1 MSIGKNT
8 IAGKKLIE
16 FLERIERL
24 KQQQKSI
31 GDDIKVVKAEAAA
44 SGFSPKG
51 LAVSLK
57 ARAQKPSAFREEED
71 VRDVYLHAI
80 GIAATP
86 PLFKHFEAM
95 AGEPLAKAELIA
107 RMKEIVPIGA
117 SIIIEMEGTPTRLY
131 RDANGEAKSEE
142 VKQQPASAAASSRPT
157 AERPPSDPA
166 PDCTPAE
173 AEQMGV
179 VAYGEDKP
187 ITANPFPFGDKR
199 QARWDTGWRRESG
212 SDGMGED

>member
-1 MSIGKNT
+1 MVGQNT

-24 KQQQKSI
+24 KQQQKAI
-31 GDDIKVVKAEAAA
+31 GDDIKVVKAEATAA
-44 SGFSPKG
+44 GFSAKG
-51 LAVSLK
+51 ISVSLK
-57 ARAQKPSAFREEED
+57 ARAQKPSSFREEED
-71 VRDVYLHAI
+71 IRDVYLHAI

-86 PLFKHFEAM
+86 PLYKHFEAM
-95 AGEPLAKAELIA
+95 TGEPLGKAELIE
-107 RMKEIVPIGA
+107 RMKQVVPPGA
-117 SIIIEMEGTPTRLY
+117 SIIVEMEGTPIRLY
-131 RDANGEAKSEE
+131 RDAKGEAKSEE
-142 VKQQPASAAASSRPT
+142 VKPQPPSAAAPSR
-157 AERPPSDPA
+157 AASERPPTDPA

-173 AEQMGV
+173 AEKMGQ

-199 QARWDTGWRRESG
+199 QARWDAGWRRESG